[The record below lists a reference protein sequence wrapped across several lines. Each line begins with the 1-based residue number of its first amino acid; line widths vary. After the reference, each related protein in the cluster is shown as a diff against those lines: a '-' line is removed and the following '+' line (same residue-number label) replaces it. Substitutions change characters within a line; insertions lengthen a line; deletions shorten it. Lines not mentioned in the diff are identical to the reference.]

1 MNRVEFLNLFT
12 DKTTVLQV
20 IKDDFILRDLYE
32 AITDFS
38 DLNNSDVVNFLNMLG
53 EKLGRDVIELVRN
66 AKTVINKYRVPSE
79 GKSVD
84 EILREYASRHNGS
97 VMWVGEVG
105 VDFVE
110 LYVKDGELLV

>member
-1 MNRVEFLNLFT
+1 MNKVEFLNLFT
-12 DKTTVLQV
+12 NKTTVLQV